1 MFEVFSQYFEARET
15 ENRGMGKGTGTH
27 TPEDN
32 RKNFID
38 PCMGKFATG
47 NTVLLSD
54 ELNKLSLFRNGSE
67 IFPPGRGAVL
77 QNPGIHH

>member
-1 MFEVFSQYFEARET
+1 
-15 ENRGMGKGTGTH
+15 MGKGTCTH

-32 RKNFID
+32 RQNAW
-38 PCMGKFATG
+38 GNLQQE

-67 IFPPGRGAVL
+67 IFPPGRGTLL